1 VSKEESETLN
11 IAVIA
16 DTHGRF
22 PESTWTALQT
32 ADEIWH
38 LGDFCDLATLERVKN
53 LGRPV
58 FAVLGNNDFGMDL
71 PIHLLLE
78 RGGWTF
84 RLIHIPPPRPG
95 GIDFVLHGHTH
106 VPRDEKIGGTR
117 VLNPGT
123 IGKANKGAP
132 PSWAWLRIT
141 SGQSPIWEIVPVR
154 ENKNGRF

>member
-1 VSKEESETLN
+1 MNGEESGTLN

-22 PESTWTALQT
+22 PESTWAALQT
-32 ADEIWH
+32 AHEIWH

-58 FAVLGNNDFGMDL
+58 SAVLGNNDFGMDL

-78 RGGWTF
+78 REGWTF
-84 RLIHIPPPRPG
+84 RLIHIPPLRPG
-95 GIDFVLHGHTH
+95 GTDFVLHGHTH
-106 VPRDEKIGGTR
+106 VPRDEKIGETR

-123 IGKANKGAP
+123 IGKPNKGAP
-132 PSWAWLRIT
+132 PSWAWVSFT
-141 SGQSPIWEIVPVR
+141 SGQSPIWEVGPVG
-154 ENKNGRF
+154 ENKSGRF